1 MSIAAIVALVLF
13 GIGIVSFVAIIY
25 AFGKKGGR

>member
-1 MSIAAIVALVLF
+1 MTTLAIVAVILF
-13 GIGIVSFVAIIY
+13 GIGFAAFVWVIV

>member
-13 GIGIVSFVAIIY
+13 GIGIVSFVAILVAY
-25 AFGKKGGR
+25 GKKGGL

>member
-1 MSIAAIVALVLF
+1 VTTIAIVALVLF
-13 GIGIVSFVAIIY
+13 GIGFAAFVGIIV

>member
-1 MSIAAIVALVLF
+1 VTILAIVALIMFVLGCAAF
-13 GIGIVSFVAIIY
+13 VGIIV